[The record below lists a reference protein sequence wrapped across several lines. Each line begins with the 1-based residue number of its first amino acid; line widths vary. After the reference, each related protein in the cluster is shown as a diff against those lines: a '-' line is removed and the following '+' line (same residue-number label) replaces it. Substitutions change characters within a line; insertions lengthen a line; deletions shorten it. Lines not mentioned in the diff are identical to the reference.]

1 MIWIIL
7 CSLLCFL
14 IYSLTGMFI
23 CDKIGVLGDA
33 DDILELILEGI
44 FITFWPVIALVHLF
58 DYD

>member
-1 MIWIIL
+1 
-7 CSLLCFL
+7 
-14 IYSLTGMFI
+14 MFI

-58 DYD
+58 DYDWRLRK